1 MKKVSGLLVAVVFIA
16 APASGAD
23 LAVKAPVY
31 KALPP
36 VPVFSWTGCYLGAD
50 VGGAWA
56 RQSTS
61 AAPTAAEYQA
71 SVAGPLGN
79 SSSAIGGP
87 YAGCNYQFAPRL
99 VLGLE
104 GDFSWLKLD
113 EAASFPNLYPG
124 GTSAGSGGIFLSRST
139 DWVASLRG
147 RLGYAVVPNVLAYGT
162 GGAAWT
168 RSRYAALDLFN
179 DGTSVASSLADTR
192 TGWVA
197 GGGIDWAPWSNN
209 WILSVEYLHYQ
220 FGGTSFTGID
230 AATVNGSV
238 KFGFGD
244 LTIDTV
250 RAGVSYKF

>member
-1 MKKVSGLLVAVVFIA
+1 MRRAGLAGVVLLA
-16 APASGAD
+16 AGPAFAAD

-31 KALPP
+31 KAPP
-36 VPVFSWTGCYLGAD
+36 APVFSWTGCYVGAD

-56 RQSTS
+56 RQSNSTTPS
-61 AAPTAAEYQA
+61 AAEDQAA
-71 SVAGPLGN
+71 VAGPLGN
-79 SSSAIGGP
+79 SNNVIGGP
-87 YAGCNYQFAPRL
+87 YAGCNYQFTSGL

-104 GDFSWLKLD
+104 GDFSWAKLD

-124 GTSAGSGGIFLSRST
+124 GASAGSGAIQVSRDT

-147 RLGYAVVPNVLAYGT
+147 RLGYAVIPNVLAYGT

-168 RSRYAALDLFN
+168 RSSYAALDLFN
-179 DGTSVASSLADTR
+179 NGTSVASSLSDTR

-209 WILSVEYLHYQ
+209 WVFRVEYLHYQ

-230 AATVNGSV
+230 ASTVNGSV